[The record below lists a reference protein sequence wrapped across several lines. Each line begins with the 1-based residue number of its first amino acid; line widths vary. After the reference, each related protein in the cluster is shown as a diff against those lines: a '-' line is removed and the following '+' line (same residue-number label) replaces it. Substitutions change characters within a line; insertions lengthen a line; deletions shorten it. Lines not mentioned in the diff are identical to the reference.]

1 MNLDYLLDHRD
12 EVWELTIEHFQLAA
26 YGLLL
31 ALPVALIA
39 ALIAVRFRTLTFPII
54 SLAGFLYTIP
64 SLALLAFLIPSQGIG
79 RRPALIMLVIYA
91 QIFLVRNIVAGMRG
105 VDASILEAARGLGM
119 NRIQV
124 FTRVWLPLALPVI
137 IAGVRS
143 AFVVLIGLAS
153 IAGWISAG
161 GLGTLMFTGIGSDN
175 PSKVL
180 AGVIAVTA
188 LAITCD
194 IVLRALERLTPT
206 ARAARA

>member
-1 MNLDYLLDHRD
+1 L
-12 EVWELTIEHFQLAA
+12 ELTIEHFQLAV

-31 ALPVALIA
+31 AIPIALIA
-39 ALIAVRFRTLTFPII
+39 GLIAIRFRSLTLPIV

-64 SLALLAFLIPSQGIG
+64 SLALLAFLIPTQGIG
-79 RRPALIMLVIYA
+79 RRPALVMLVIYA
-91 QIFLVRNIVAGMRG
+91 QMFLIRNIVAGLRG

-119 NRIQV
+119 NSFQV
-124 FTRVWLPLALPVI
+124 FFRVWLALALPVI
-137 IAGVRS
+137 VAGIRS
-143 AFVVLIGLAS
+143 AFVVLIGLTS

-161 GLGTLMFTGIGSDN
+161 GLGTLMFTGLGSNN

-180 AGVIAVTA
+180 AGVIAVTT

-194 IVLRALERLTPT
+194 IVLRGLERLTPT